1 MNFNYLTNSTEFVKR
16 FAGDVTD
23 ALKAG
28 INRTPWGQ
36 YASSFGTQ
44 YEEPGAQYVGTA
56 ARKTAEAAADVLTD
70 KTRRKVWAYTNPW
83 RMAGMAG
90 QAIGPKLGVGPTAGA
105 VAAFGI
111 PAMIHTLSGTS
122 GPITEGLRPAGYKA
136 VYPVSKEEDPTGR
149 TVKSAPVEFGMRYV
163 LGQRSQL
170 LPYQEFKKERPDV
183 APSTFSQYRRY
194 QTMKPEA
201 GELIKVDP
209 EGQSFSVLGGV
220 IRGSA
225 RGLNDPEIRI
235 KGVPITASA
244 ALGTAAGAATVR
256 GLADA
261 IKPTKIDPKITQ
273 AAQDLMFKKR
283 DLENELKR
291 TTSSEMKV
299 EILKE
304 LGNTA
309 KEYAETLKGIPTPNI
324 AQKAGQALGDFKDPV
339 LLAAGAAA
347 ALGTAAV
354 TKKLMQKAQERRIK
368 KEDPVEYLKYKH
380 GDFTTAAQALGQPQA
395 RSWQNLSQ
403 YVQ

>member
-1 MNFNYLTNSTEFVKR
+1 MNFNYLTNSAEFVKR
-16 FAGDVTD
+16 FAGDV
-23 ALKAG
+23 ANAMQAG
-28 INRTPWGQ
+28 INRAPWGQ
-36 YASSFGTQ
+36 YVSSFGTQ
-44 YEEPGAQYVGTA
+44 YEGSGAQAVGTA

-70 KTRRKVWAYTNPW
+70 KSRRKVWAYTNPW

-90 QAIGPKLGVGPTAGA
+90 QYLGPKLGVSPTAGA

-111 PAMIHTLSGTS
+111 PAMIHTLSGTA

-149 TVKSAPVEFGMRYV
+149 TVKSVPVELGMRYL

-209 EGQSFSVLGGV
+209 EGQSFSALGGV

-225 RGLNDPEIRI
+225 RGLNDPELRI
-235 KGVPITASA
+235 KGLPITASA

-256 GLADA
+256 GLSEA
-261 IKPTKIDPKITQ
+261 IKPATIDPKVTK
-273 AAQDLMFKKR
+273 AAQDLMFRKR
-283 DLENELKR
+283 DLENELRR
-291 TTSSEMKV
+291 TTSSEFRE
-299 EILKE
+299 EIQKE
-304 LGNTA
+304 LGRTA
-309 KEYAETLKGIPTPNI
+309 QEYAETLKGIPKPNV
-324 AQKAGQALGDFKDPV
+324 AQKVGQALGDFKDPA

-380 GDFTTAAQALGQPQA
+380 GDFAAAAQALGQPEA
-395 RSWQNLSQ
+395 RSWEQLSQ

>member
-1 MNFNYLTNSTEFVKR
+1 MNFNYLTNSLEFAKR
-16 FAGDVTD
+16 FASDISD
-23 ALKAG
+23 AMRAG
-28 INRTPWGQ
+28 INRAPWGQ
-36 YASSFGTQ
+36 YVSSFGTQ
-44 YEEPGAQYVGTA
+44 YEGKGAETVGKAARATAETA
-56 ARKTAEAAADVLTD
+56 ADFLTD

-83 RMAGMAG
+83 RMAGMVG
-90 QAIGPKLGVGPTAGA
+90 QELGPRLGVGPTAGA

-149 TVKSAPVEFGMRYV
+149 TVKSAPVELGMRYV

-201 GELIKVDP
+201 GELVKVDP
-209 EGQSFSVLGGV
+209 ESQSFSALGGV

-244 ALGTAAGAATVR
+244 ALGTAAGAATIR
-256 GLADA
+256 GLADT
-261 IKPTKIDPKITQ
+261 IKPPKIDPKVTQ

-309 KEYAETLKGIPTPNI
+309 KEYAETLKGIPKSNI

-368 KEDPVEYLKYKH
+368 KEDPIEYLKYKH
-380 GDFTTAAQALGQPQA
+380 GDFASAAQALGQPEA
-395 RSWQNLSQ
+395 RSWQDLSQ
-403 YVQ
+403 YVN